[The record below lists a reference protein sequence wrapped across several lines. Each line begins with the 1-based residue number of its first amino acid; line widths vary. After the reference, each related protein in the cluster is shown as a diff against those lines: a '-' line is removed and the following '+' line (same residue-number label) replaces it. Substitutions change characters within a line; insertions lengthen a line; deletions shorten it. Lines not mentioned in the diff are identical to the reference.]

1 MRITET
7 LKKINRTLLEMEIG
21 LVFWG
26 VICQIVG
33 SIIIAFTAWS
43 QGMYARSLWFGILL
57 AMAGAVHMYRTLD
70 RALDY
75 SEKDANKAI
84 FRGYLFRY
92 TLVAFVLLLIAK
104 TQVMNPLIVFLA
116 YMGLKVTAF
125 LQPLTHKMC
134 NRIFR

>member
-1 MRITET
+1 
-7 LKKINRTLLEMEIG
+7 MEIG
-21 LVFWG
+21 LIFWG
-26 VICQIVG
+26 CICQIVG
-33 SIIIAFTAWS
+33 SIIIVFTSGS
-43 QGMYARSLWFGILL
+43 QGMYAKSLWFGILL

-70 RALDY
+70 RALDC
-75 SEKDANKAI
+75 SEKDANKMI

-92 TLVAFVLLLIAK
+92 TLVAFVLVLVAK

-125 LQPLTHKMC
+125 LQPLTHKIC